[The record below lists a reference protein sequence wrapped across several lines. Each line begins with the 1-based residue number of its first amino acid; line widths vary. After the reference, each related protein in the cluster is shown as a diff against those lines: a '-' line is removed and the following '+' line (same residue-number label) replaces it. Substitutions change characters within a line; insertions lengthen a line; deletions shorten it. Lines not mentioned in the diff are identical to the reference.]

1 MNRIDLLFK
10 EKRQNILSVY
20 FTAGYP
26 LLNDTVTIIETLEK
40 TGVDLIE
47 IGVPFS
53 DPLADGPVI
62 QKSSE
67 KALKNGMS
75 LKVLFNQLENI
86 RKSVK
91 VPLILMGYL
100 NPVMQ
105 YSISRFCEDA
115 QSTGIDGIILPDLP
129 LDVYLTEYKQLF
141 EKNKIYYIPLIT
153 PQTSEQ
159 RIKKIDESTSGFIYL
174 VSSSTTT
181 GTKEISD
188 ITLKS
193 MYEKIRNLK
202 LKNPQLTGFGIKD
215 KESFRKVCQYTSG
228 GIIGTAFIDVLSGN
242 KNLEEAIVS
251 FITQL
256 R

>member
-1 MNRIDLLFK
+1 MNRIDQLFK

-105 YSISRFCEDA
+105 YGISRFCEDA

-174 VSSSTTT
+174 VSSSSTT
-181 GTKEISD
+181 GTKDISG
-188 ITLKS
+188 ITLKQTI
-193 MYEKIRNLK
+193 EKIKALT
-202 LKNPQLTGFGIKD
+202 LKNPQLIGFGIKD
-215 KESFRKVCQYTSG
+215 KETFMNVCQFASG
-228 GIIGTAFIDVLSGN
+228 GIIGTAFVNALAEN
-242 KNLEEAIVS
+242 ENLVGSIEG
-251 FITQL
+251 FIANIK
-256 R
+256 